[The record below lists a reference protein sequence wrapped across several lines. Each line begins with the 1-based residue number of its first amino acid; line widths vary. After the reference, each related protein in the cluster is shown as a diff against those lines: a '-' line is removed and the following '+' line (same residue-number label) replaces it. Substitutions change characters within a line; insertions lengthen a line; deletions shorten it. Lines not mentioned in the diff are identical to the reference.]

1 MIFLKI
7 TFYLLQSL
15 RVGSINVEQCHSAVN
30 FDSFLESML
39 MNFQQ
44 DTEIVET
51 FIHMLS
57 SYLHTEL
64 IFADTAQNANSGRV

>member
-1 MIFLKI
+1 
-7 TFYLLQSL
+7 
-15 RVGSINVEQCHSAVN
+15 
-30 FDSFLESML
+30 ML

-64 IFADTAQNANSGRV
+64 IFADTVQNANSGRVLLKVSNKGFFKCILFTDVCTKRKQG